1 MGKTV
6 KILGTGC
13 GKCQQMV
20 IVVKEV
26 AADHQLEV
34 TVEKVE
40 DIAEIM
46 EFNVMTT
53 PALVV
58 DGVVMVKGRVPS
70 KDEVLGFLK

>member
-1 MGKTV
+1 MSKTV

-20 IVVKEV
+20 SVVQEV
-26 AADHQLEV
+26 VADHQLEV
-34 TVEKVE
+34 MVEKVE
-40 DIAEIM
+40 GIAEIM

-58 DGVVMVKGRVPS
+58 DGVVMIKGRVPS

>member
-1 MGKTV
+1 MSRIV
-6 KILGTGC
+6 KILGAGC

-20 IVVKEV
+20 SVVQEV
-26 AADHQLEV
+26 IAEHQLEV

-40 DIAEIM
+40 DIVDIM

-58 DGVVMVKGRVPS
+58 DGVVVLKGRLPS
-70 KDEVLGFLK
+70 KDEVLEFLK